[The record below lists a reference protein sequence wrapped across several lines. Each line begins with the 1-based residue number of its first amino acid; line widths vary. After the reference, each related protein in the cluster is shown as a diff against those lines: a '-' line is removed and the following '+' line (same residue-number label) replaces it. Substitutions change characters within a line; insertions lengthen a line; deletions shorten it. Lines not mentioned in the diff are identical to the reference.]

1 LIVIILLHSMIT
13 GGSNAAETYE
23 KERSGSIGR
32 IAIFDTDLANMALVC
47 GRFFG
52 NLNLLSR
59 EEAAIAVLA
68 NMSILISF

>member
-32 IAIFDTDLANMALVC
+32 IAIFDTDLANMPLVC
-47 GRFFG
+47 G
-52 NLNLLSR
+52 
-59 EEAAIAVLA
+59 
-68 NMSILISF
+68 